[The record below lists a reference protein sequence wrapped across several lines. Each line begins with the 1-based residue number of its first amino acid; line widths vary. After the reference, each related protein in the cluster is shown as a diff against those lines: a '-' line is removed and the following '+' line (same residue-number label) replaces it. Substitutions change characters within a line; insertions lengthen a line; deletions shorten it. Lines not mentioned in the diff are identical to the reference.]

1 MIVEAVDTVSCDR
14 VRVVDMKL
22 EWVFMPES
30 RYWVKIDHGDGSI
43 MIELRAEDGVLV
55 EAVLKCRNGEA

>member
-1 MIVEAVDTVSCDR
+1 
-14 VRVVDMKL
+14 MKL